1 MVIACWSR
9 GTTHE
14 RRTRLTSSAG
24 RVGVAGA
31 AVVGVAFGMAR
42 YVYGLTLPGIREDLE
57 LSELAL
63 GLIASATFAGYLS
76 GLVFAGP
83 LAARRGSRAPT
94 TVGGVCGVLG
104 AVIVLFAHSPWILA
118 LGAVLAGS
126 AGGWVWAPYSDIV
139 TRTVAWRHQ
148 SRALAMITS
157 GTGGGLVVL
166 GGLAVFAV
174 GGNWRLIWAG
184 VGVAAVAAAI
194 LNVALV
200 PRIDPPAPARGSGG
214 VIALARVLA
223 MPAGYSVV
231 YFAVVIVYFTY
242 ASDVLSAAAFP
253 AFSVP
258 LLYALVGGSGLVA
271 LATGA
276 MVTRIGSVGVAAAC
290 LGTVGLALVLLGLQG
305 DSLTATLVSACVFGA
320 GYMTGSAVLAVWT
333 AELVPDR
340 AGAAFTSCLVVGAL
354 SSVAAPALAGAVIPT
369 AGLARILVASAALS
383 LLAGAV
389 LSLCG
394 RRSRQ
399 Y

>member
-1 MVIACWSR
+1 M
-9 GTTHE
+9 
-14 RRTRLTSSAG
+14 
-24 RVGVAGA
+24 
-31 AVVGVAFGMAR
+31 
-42 YVYGLTLPGIREDLE
+42 
-57 LSELAL
+57 
-63 GLIASATFAGYLS
+63 
-76 GLVFAGP
+76 
-83 LAARRGSRAPT
+83 GS
-94 TVGGVCGVLG
+94 
-104 AVIVLFAHSPWILA
+104 VIVLFAHSPWILA

-174 GGNWRLIWAG
+174 GGNWRLVWAG